1 MPSTGSS
8 KSIAKREVKLSVK
21 RPTSDS
27 GQMNGSETK
36 TNAKRRK
43 RAQKRAWKLR
53 VPREEQL
60 GENCAKCQYVSR
72 RIGIACDNVRKRSEL
87 SSLGICEQGSET
99 KTNAKRRKRA
109 QKRAWKL
116 RVPREEQLGENCAK
130 CQYVS
135 RRIGIAC
142 DNVRKRSELSSLGIC
157 EQHMRFARQLKQ
169 LYIAEQYLSDRGDFI
184 APRVDEDGIV
194 SVSDDDETL
203 PTTFDWPWSEE
214 NLVYDPSSTDDRL
227 NVIANAEAISEK
239 ELLMCRLA
247 ALENKMAAIKEY
259 REVLA
264 LKQMRYEAYLKKKI
278 IEEAKKGQLVAETR
292 KEKRQMRM
300 LRACKRY
307 DRWRNSKTSKMMR
320 QKLLARL
327 KAKAR
332 EAVDGSNPENQ
343 LDYLNVGR
351 SDEDHELPICSF
363 IYEESAENE
372 DEEMSGEESSK
383 KAEGG
388 ESKKV
393 KGRQC
398 TELALPRMNYCLRH
412 VFENGDQQMFAACLE
427 CGAAALDF
435 DDGDHYCFSHI
446 SKKNANREQ
455 MYGPLEVRT
464 SFDFSSTSTPP
475 SSIRASSD
483 STSNLLAQSASHAEL
498 TEQICTHA
506 ISAVKAVT
514 AEVAFSYAKE
524 CNKIRRHLGRSSNAI
539 PFAFSMTAPKKN
551 ANREQMY
558 GPLEVRTSFDFSST
572 STPPSS
578 IRASSDS
585 TSNLLAQSAS
595 HAELTEQI
603 SSENSLDKGEN
614 LVDTSESQ
622 SEVASAQLN
631 EMSLKL
637 DNLEL
642 KAVGGEVLYEGEGP
656 DAPPIKFI
664 LIDSEDEEGN
674 EGTVQPN
681 KPEDC
686 SAASTVQRPPAPPS
700 DVASGVQSLS
710 FVAPRRVSVSPR
722 KKFDER
728 SSTQSAARTRPFLPK
743 MSLKLDNLELKAVG
757 GEVLY
762 EGEGPDAPPIKFIL
776 IDSEDEEGN
785 EGTVQPNKPEDC
797 SAASTVQ
804 RPPAPPSDVASG
816 VQSLSFVAPRR
827 VSVSPRKKFDER
839 SSTQSAAR
847 TRPFLP
853 SYFGESN
860 SRTRQRQPSTN
871 STLVSPQRYI
881 TIEQRTHSEEG
892 PGGSQTTIQKL
903 RSGGPYPHSEI
914 HIHNQ
919 RRSSTPTNPNFAQP
933 IPITA
938 SSATRSLVGSSGYH
952 TSTSMS
958 KLTDPSTI
966 SLSSSSSVLRPQ
978 SPPHI
983 KRSTIMHRSNPPA
996 LLRNRH
1002 ILTQQLLRQ
1011 NQPSASSSVERRPY
1025 TIPVATVSQNV
1036 KRAAQ
1041 EMGQPSRTA
1050 ARTEGEVRTQASHTS
1065 GHRTEFHT
1073 DERAAQEG
1081 VQVPIAPEKSAV
1093 MAGDRSKTEMVLSQG
1108 RSVEN
1113 VEDGLALLADTA
1125 ASQAAAIHRHQSV
1138 SEMEQMCEEHV
1149 TLPFADPVSQPTV
1162 ELAASPSSMTQRELS
1177 GKSLESSD
1185 TKRSQL
1191 SNFGLE
1197 LEDEGSD

>member
-1 MPSTGSS
+1 MNLLMMKNEGSPIDVDHIIELRGWVGSGCYEAQEVVSLTSTL
-8 KSIAKREVKLSVK
+8 RFLRLFPQYEPYLSF
-21 RPTSDS
+21 
-27 GQMNGSETK
+27 
-36 TNAKRRK
+36 
-43 RAQKRAWKLR
+43 L
-53 VPREEQL
+53 L
-60 GENCAKCQYVSR
+60 
-72 RIGIACDNVRKRSEL
+72 
-87 SSLGICEQGSET
+87 GSET

-194 SVSDDDETL
+194 SV
-203 PTTFDWPWSEE
+203 
-214 NLVYDPSSTDDRL
+214 R
-227 NVIANAEAISEK
+227 NAEAISEK

-498 TEQICTHA
+498 TEQI
-506 ISAVKAVT
+506 
-514 AEVAFSYAKE
+514 
-524 CNKIRRHLGRSSNAI
+524 
-539 PFAFSMTAPKKN
+539 
-551 ANREQMY
+551 
-558 GPLEVRTSFDFSST
+558 
-572 STPPSS
+572 
-578 IRASSDS
+578 
-585 TSNLLAQSAS
+585 
-595 HAELTEQI
+595 

-700 DVASGVQSLS
+700 DVAS
-710 FVAPRRVSVSPR
+710 
-722 KKFDER
+722 
-728 SSTQSAARTRPFLPK
+728 
-743 MSLKLDNLELKAVG
+743 
-757 GEVLY
+757 
-762 EGEGPDAPPIKFIL
+762 
-776 IDSEDEEGN
+776 
-785 EGTVQPNKPEDC
+785 
-797 SAASTVQ
+797 
-804 RPPAPPSDVASG
+804 
-816 VQSLSFVAPRR
+816 
-827 VSVSPRKKFDER
+827 
-839 SSTQSAAR
+839 
-847 TRPFLP
+847 
-853 SYFGESN
+853 
-860 SRTRQRQPSTN
+860 RQPSTN

-983 KRSTIMHRSNPPA
+983 KRSTIMHRSNPPLRRGGGEEVRQIRVEEKEKERSGSYASVHRRRLNWLREGPGAGQRWRTPQAATSLHGPRVHGSARSRLVPVDPSPTVYYSQPRYRSYIVPRPVRNFPREHPTSVRRLA
-996 LLRNRH
+996 LPRDLERDRQQSMETAAAVASIASLDDRH
-1002 ILTQQLLRQ
+1002 PQDAEEEHLADANFSR
-1011 NQPSASSSVERRPY
+1011 SEGERSHY
-1025 TIPVATVSQNV
+1025 CKQKNALPVATVSQNV